1 MSTRGKGS
9 TGLIE
14 ADVSVCADSKDLEV
28 NAAGIANRLVI
39 VCCGLVI
46 VAGPDVGAVR
56 GALGEINAINEETV
70 NEVRIALGVVF
81 GQANV
86 FVKIKRLSVRERN
99 FAGLVTLGQ
108 LIVQGQRSRA
118 RRKTKYCRRL
128 ALQKTLNAIG
138 CDDGNIF
145 GRGQDGNP
153 HWNSSLMLG
162 SRGADRAVAARVWG
176 FEAKQRTR
184 LCVQFV
190 HLQLTPSSVA
200 KRAISAPAL
209 RCVCAPVG
217 GPGHTRE

>member
-1 MSTRGKGS
+1 M
-9 TGLIE
+9 
-14 ADVSVCADSKDLEV
+14 
-28 NAAGIANRLVI
+28 
-39 VCCGLVI
+39 
-46 VAGPDVGAVR
+46 
-56 GALGEINAINEETV
+56 
-70 NEVRIALGVVF
+70 NEVRVALGMIF

-86 FVKIKRLSVRERN
+86 FVKVERLSVRERN

-162 SRGADRAVAARVWG
+162 SRGAGRAVAARAWG

-190 HLQLTPSSVA
+190 RLQLTPSSVA
-200 KRAISAPAL
+200 KRANSSPGVEM
-209 RCVCAPVG
+209 RVC
-217 GPGHTRE
+217 PGRGTGAHTRVKISMHETHRSFSVFQRKAEFTWRQPSSGWSQRRA